1 MTNIIELAGKDF
13 LTVVL
18 KNLKKNRSA
27 MGRKAKYISK
37 TERTLEKNV
46 VTFKDATSG
55 GKKLRLD
62 RPGI

>member
-27 MGRKAKYISK
+27 MGRKPKYISK
-37 TERTLEKNV
+37 TERTLEK
-46 VTFKDATSG
+46 KM
-55 GKKLRLD
+55 
-62 RPGI
+62 

>member
-1 MTNIIELAGKDF
+1 MTNIIELTGKDF

-37 TERTLEKNV
+37 TERTLEKKCSN
-46 VTFKDATSG
+46 F
-55 GKKLRLD
+55 
-62 RPGI
+62 

>member
-1 MTNIIELAGKDF
+1 M
-13 LTVVL
+13 
-18 KNLKKNRSA
+18 SA

-46 VTFKDATSG
+46 VIFKDARSG
-55 GKKLRLD
+55 GKKLRVD